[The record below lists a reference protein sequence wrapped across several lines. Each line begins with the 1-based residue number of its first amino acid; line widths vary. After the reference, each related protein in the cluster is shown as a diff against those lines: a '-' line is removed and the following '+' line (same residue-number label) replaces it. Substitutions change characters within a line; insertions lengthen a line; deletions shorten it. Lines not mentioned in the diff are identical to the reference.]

1 MKMRGPECRGRTART
16 FSSCETVKVNW
27 PVFVRIPRM
36 TKESGHFACKA
47 DHVVFT
53 EYSPLYARLRV
64 TACNNHEA
72 ERLVSARL
80 RRDGSPYDVYRDSAF
95 FFFFRRKF
103 FMISSRREVLR
114 SFLSFLPFSFFF
126 FSFFLSR
133 HSSRPTLISHPVA
146 SAFGSFALALHP
158 RWGLFKLAYVICAL
172 RRGNEYLCRF

>member
-1 MKMRGPECRGRTART
+1 MRGPECRGRTART

-27 PVFVRIPRM
+27 SVFVRIPRM

-80 RRDGSPYDVYRDSAF
+80 RRDGSPYDVYRGSAF
-95 FFFFRRKF
+95 FFSSIVNSLWFRLVVKCCAH
-103 FMISSRREVLR
+103 
-114 SFLSFLPFSFFF
+114 SFLFFLFLF
-126 FSFFLSR
+126 FSFLFFYLVTRAVRRSFPIPWLPLSAALLSR
-133 HSSRPTLISHPVA
+133 FIPAGDSL
-146 SAFGSFALALHP
+146 
-158 RWGLFKLAYVICAL
+158 
-172 RRGNEYLCRF
+172 N

>member
-1 MKMRGPECRGRTART
+1 MIPCLLLTFIRASDRWFASDHASVGSWGYLNLRKSRKRSINPHPHPKCGYSLYVKMRGPEYRGRTART
-16 FSSCETVKVNW
+16 FSSRGMVKVNR

-80 RRDGSPYDVYRDSAF
+80 EETGLPYDVYRGSVF
-95 FFFFRRKF
+95 FP
-103 FMISSRREVLR
+103 S
-114 SFLSFLPFSFFF
+114 
-126 FSFFLSR
+126 
-133 HSSRPTLISHPVA
+133 
-146 SAFGSFALALHP
+146 
-158 RWGLFKLAYVICAL
+158 
-172 RRGNEYLCRF
+172 